1 MLFRSKLSVLGTLL
15 VLTICGASAWW
26 TFGARQVLLPAV
38 LPLGLAAWVLLLRL
52 VARRIEKIIAF

>member
-1 MLFRSKLSVLGTLL
+1 MLLE
-15 VLTICGASAWW
+15 
-26 TFGARQVLLPAV
+26 PAL